1 VETNYRLSQKKAVD
15 SPGAKDECKDMAPM
29 PKKGNGDINKDLRR
43 VRKKI
48 IKINEKLKKYLEP
61 HREPRHITETRANH
75 QSSIFKEISPEEI
88 RGKLHAINACLRERT
103 GREFPVSEFP
113 HLRDSVKKEL
123 SERVGIG
130 LDLGT
135 SYIVAAHEVSGRI
148 VFTKSERNAFLS
160 VRCDKATQNL
170 LRELR
175 MKYVSVGGNMY
186 ILGHPALDLS
196 NIFNREAQR
205 PMSRGILNPSEVE
218 SIPMIKMLVKNI
230 LWGPREEGEV
240 CCFSVPSPP
249 IDRDQDTIYH
259 RSVFESILRSFGFEP
274 VIIEEGYAVVFSE
287 LGYQD
292 FTGIGISCG
301 GGMVNICAAFKSVP
315 AISFS
320 ISRGGDWI
328 DKSAAS
334 VLGIPSSRVTAIK
347 EQGMSLNKTFGREQ
361 EAIAIYY
368 RNFIQYFLKNMAEV
382 FGKGAGAPRFKEP
395 VDIVLA
401 GGSTMVGDFL
411 DVVKEELKSVDLG
424 FPVGNVKIAAEPF
437 TSVSR
442 GCLFNA
448 IYSGEHR

>member
-1 VETNYRLSQKKAVD
+1 
-15 SPGAKDECKDMAPM
+15 M
-29 PKKGNGDINKDLRR
+29 PKKGSEDINKELQGA
-43 VRKKI
+43 RKRL
-48 IKINEKLKKYLEP
+48 IKINEKVKEYS
-61 HREPRHITETRANH
+61 EPRGESHRIIEAGTDRE
-75 QSSIFKEISPEEI
+75 SGISGEMSLKEIH
-88 RGKLHAINACLRERT
+88 GQLDAINARLRERT
-103 GREFPVSEFP
+103 GREMPISEFS
-113 HLRDSVKKEL
+113 HVRASVKKEL
-123 SERVGIG
+123 PERAGIG

-135 SYIVAAHEVSGRI
+135 SYIVAAHEVRGRS
-148 VFTKSERNAFLS
+148 VFIKSERNAFLS

-205 PMSRGILNPSEVE
+205 PMSRGILNPSEAE
-218 SIPMIKMLVKNI
+218 SIPTIKMLVKNV
-230 LWGPREEGEV
+230 LWSPRKEGEV
-240 CCFSVPSPP
+240 CCFSIPSPP
-249 IDRDQDTIYH
+249 LDRGQDTIYH

-274 VIIEEGYAVVFSE
+274 VIIDEGYAVVFSE

-347 EQGMSLNKTFGREQ
+347 EQGMSLKKPSGREQ

-382 FGKGAGAPRFKEP
+382 FGKGSSAPRFKEP

-411 DVVKEELKSVDLG
+411 DVVKEEVSSLDLG
-424 FPVGNVKIAAEPF
+424 FPVGNIKRAVEPF

-448 IYSGEHR
+448 IYTGEHK